1 MCSPD
6 AGVAGGFL
14 IIGSLGDG
22 RIGRPPG
29 EIGIGSLSVAKGGL
43 NSLNIRA
50 GRALDGEA
58 IGCLSRDVV
67 GPRRLCAQ
75 LQVGV
80 VESSNHVPGLD
91 LVADLDLD
99 VFERASGL
107 K

>member
-91 LVADLDLD
+91 LD